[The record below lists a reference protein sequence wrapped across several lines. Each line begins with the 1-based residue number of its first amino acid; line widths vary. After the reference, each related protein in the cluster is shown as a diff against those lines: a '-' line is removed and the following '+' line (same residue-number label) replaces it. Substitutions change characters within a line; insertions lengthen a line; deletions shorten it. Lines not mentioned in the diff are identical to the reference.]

1 MTNVRAYKIAEEL
14 GIDRVEFVERARA
27 IGVELKSAMASV
39 DDEEAALLREKLGVK
54 LRQGPVTEA
63 RVTRKGGSA
72 VIRRRKQVAPE
83 PEPEPPAPVEPEVPA
98 ESPPLVEPGVPAE
111 VQVEPPAPVEP
122 GSGPEEVAP
131 VAPAIAEPG
140 VPEPEPELPVQVPP
154 AVTPGA
160 PAPVAARAETGAPAR
175 AKPGP
180 PPPEGVRPPQEAPDR
195 KGRQR
200 QQFREVVN
208 LREQEQIARQVTSR
222 TTGRPQVAMDPRAFT
237 SPRRRRRD
245 AVSKKPAVAAPK
257 AQKRVV
263 RVEGDISVAEL
274 ARQLG
279 SKAAEVQG
287 KLMALGTMVSIHQI
301 VPLETAEQVAKEFG
315 YEVQDVGF
323 QEAEYLA
330 GSDDASEQENLQ
342 PRPAVVTVMGHVD
355 HGKTSLLDALR
366 QTDVVASEAG
376 GITQHIGAY
385 QVTVDDHTLTFID
398 TPGHAAFTAMRARGA
413 QVTDLVILVIAV
425 SEGIMPQTVEAIDH
439 AKAAGVPIVVA
450 LNKCDLPDANPQMAR
465 QRLMEHGL
473 VTEDFG
479 GDVLAVEVSAI
490 KKTGLDKLLEAV
502 ALQAELNEP
511 KADPERRAEGVVLES
526 QLDRGRGPAAT
537 VLVKEGTLRRG
548 DAVVM
553 GTVYGRVRTMLDE
566 HGKVVK
572 EAGPSVPVQVVGFS
586 GLPEAGDFLNVV
598 ESERIA
604 KDIATHRESKLRG
617 RTQAPKPRVTLED
630 LFAEAGESGVK
641 ELNVIV
647 KADTQGSAEALRDSL
662 LQLPTDKVK
671 LTVLH
676 AAVGA
681 VTESDV
687 QLAAASAAIVV
698 GFHVRPD
705 PSARMAAESQG
716 VDVRLYQVIYEVIDE
731 IRAAMVGLLP
741 PTVKEMVVGQAEVRK
756 TFTIPR
762 IGTIGGCYVTD
773 GTMRRNLGCRLV
785 RDGVQVY
792 QGKFGSLK
800 RFKEDV
806 REVQSGFECGIG
818 IEGFN
823 DLKIGDVIETF
834 EHEEQPAE
842 L

>member
-1 MTNVRAYKIAEEL
+1 MATLRAYKIAEEL
-14 GIDRVEFVERARA
+14 GIERTEFVERARA
-27 IGVELKSAMASV
+27 IGVELKSAMAAV
-39 DDEEAALLREKLGVK
+39 GEEEAALLREKLGAK
-54 LRQGPVTEA
+54 LRQGSVTEA
-63 RVTRKGGSA
+63 RVTHKGGGA
-72 VIRRRKQVAPE
+72 IIRRRKRAE
-83 PEPEPPAPVEPEVPA
+83 PEPEAAPVEPEA
-98 ESPPLVEPGVPAE
+98 
-111 VQVEPPAPVEP
+111 APVEP
-122 GSGPEEVAP
+122 EAPAAVAAEPQVPVEPTTVPEGIAPVTPAVAGPE
-131 VAPAIAEPG
+131 IA
-140 VPEPEPELPVQVPP
+140 VPELPLPEP
-154 AVTPGA
+154 AVQIPPPPVPEAPG
-160 PAPVAARAETGAPAR
+160 PVAARSESGAV
-175 AKPGP
+175 
-180 PPPEGVRPPQEAPDR
+180 VRGKAASPQEAPDR

-200 QQFREVVN
+200 KQFREVVN

-222 TTGRPQVAMDPRAFT
+222 TTGRAPVAVNPRAFT

-245 AVSKKPAVAAPK
+245 ALAKKPAVAAPK
-257 AQKRVV
+257 AQKRIV

-279 SKAAEVQG
+279 AKAAEVQG
-287 KLMALGTMVSIHQI
+287 KLMALGTMVSIHQT
-301 VPLETAEQVAKEFG
+301 VPLPTAEKVASEFG
-315 YEVQDVGF
+315 YEVHDVGF

-330 GSDDASEQENLQ
+330 VSDGASGAEDLE

-366 QTDVVASEAG
+366 RTNVVAGEAG

-425 SEGIMPQTVEAIDH
+425 TEGVMPQTVEAIDH
-439 AKAAGVPIVVA
+439 AKAADVPIVVA

-473 VTEDFG
+473 VTEEFG
-479 GDVLAVEVSAI
+479 GEVLAVEVSATR
-490 KKTGLDKLLEAV
+490 KTGLDKLLEAV
-502 ALQAELNEP
+502 ALQAELIEP
-511 KADPERRAEGVVLES
+511 RADPDRRAEGVVLES
-526 QLDRGRGPAAT
+526 QLDRGRGPVAT

-548 DAVVM
+548 DAVVI
-553 GTVYGRVRTMLDE
+553 GTIHGHIRTMLDE
-566 HGKVVK
+566 RGKVVK
-572 EAGPSVPVQVVGFS
+572 EAGPSMPVQVVGFS
-586 GLPEAGDFLNVV
+586 GLPEAGDFLNGV

-604 KDIATHRESKLRG
+604 KEIATHRQGQLR
-617 RTQAPKPRVTLED
+617 
-630 LFAEAGESGVK
+630 

-671 LTVLH
+671 LSVIH

-687 QLAAASAAIVV
+687 QLGAASSAIVI
-698 GFHVRPD
+698 GFHVRPE
-705 PSARMAAESQG
+705 PTARAAAESQG
-716 VDVRLYQVIYEVIDE
+716 VDVRLYQVIYEAVDE
-731 IRAAMVGLLP
+731 VRAAMVGLLP
-741 PTVKEMVVGQAEVRK
+741 PTVKELVVGQAEVRK

-762 IGTIGGCYVTD
+762 IGTIAGCYVT
-773 GTMRRNLGCRLV
+773 GGAMRRNVGCRLV
-785 RDGVQVY
+785 RDSVQVY

-823 DLKIGDVIETF
+823 DVKIGDVIEAF

>member
-1 MTNVRAYKIAEEL
+1 
-14 GIDRVEFVERARA
+14 
-27 IGVELKSAMASV
+27 
-39 DDEEAALLREKLGVK
+39 LREKLGVK
-54 LRQGPVTEA
+54 LFQGPVTEA
-63 RVTRKGGSA
+63 RVTRKGGGA
-72 VIRRRKQVAPE
+72 VIRRRKQVVPE
-83 PEPEPPAPVEPEVPA
+83 PEVPAELPVEPPLPAPMEPEPPLPAPVGSEVPAEAQPEPPAPVVPAMAEPEVP
-98 ESPPLVEPGVPAE
+98 ET
-111 VQVEPPAPVEP
+111 EPP
-122 GSGPEEVAP
+122 G
-131 VAPAIAEPG
+131 
-140 VPEPEPELPVQVPP
+140 QVPP
-154 AVTPGA
+154 PVVPEA
-160 PAPVAARAETGAPAR
+160 PAPGAVRAETGAVVRGKA
-175 AKPGP
+175 GP
-180 PPPEGVRPPQEAPDR
+180 SPEAPDR

-200 QQFREVVN
+200 KQFREVVN

-222 TTGRPQVAMDPRAFT
+222 TTGRPQVAVGPRAFT

-245 AVSKKPAVAAPK
+245 AASKKPAAAAPK

-279 SKAAEVQG
+279 AKAAEVQG

-301 VPLETAEQVAKEFG
+301 VPLETAEQVAEEFG
-315 YEVQDVGF
+315 YEAQDVGF
-323 QEAEYLA
+323 QEAAYLA
-330 GSDDASEQENLQ
+330 VSDDASEQEGLQ

-385 QVTVDDHTLTFID
+385 QVSVDDHTLTFID

-425 SEGIMPQTVEAIDH
+425 TDGIMPQTVEAIDH
-439 AKAAGVPIVVA
+439 AKAADVPIVVA

-473 VTEDFG
+473 VTEEFG
-479 GDVLAVEVSAI
+479 GDVLAVEVSATR
-490 KKTGLDKLLEAV
+490 KTGLDKLLEAV
-502 ALQAELNEP
+502 ALQAELSEP
-511 KADPERRAEGVVLES
+511 KADPNRRAEGVVLES
-526 QLDRGRGPAAT
+526 QLDRGRGPVAT

-553 GTVYGRVRTMLDE
+553 GTIHGRVRAISDE
-566 HGKVVK
+566 HGKVVR
-572 EAGPSVPVQVVGFS
+572 EAGPSMPVQVVGFS
-586 GLPEAGDFLNVV
+586 GLPEAGDFMNVV

-641 ELNVIV
+641 ELNVII
-647 KADTQGSAEALRDSL
+647 KADTQGSAEALRDTLS
-662 LQLPTDKVK
+662 QLPTDKVK
-671 LTVLH
+671 LSVIH

-681 VTESDV
+681 ITESDV

-705 PSARMAAESQG
+705 PTARVAAESQG

-741 PTVKEMVVGQAEVRK
+741 PTVTEMVVGQAEVRK

-762 IGTIGGCYVTD
+762 IGTIAGSYVTD
-773 GTMRRNLGCRLV
+773 GAMRRNLGCRLI

-818 IEGFN
+818 IEGYN
-823 DLKIGDVIETF
+823 DLKIGDVIEAF

>member
-1 MTNVRAYKIAEEL
+1 MANVRAYKIAEEL
-14 GIDRVEFVERARA
+14 GIERGEFVEPARA
-27 IGVELKSAMASV
+27 LGIELKSAMASIGDAAV
-39 DDEEAALLREKLGVK
+39 ALLREKLSAKV
-54 LRQGPVTEA
+54 RQGPVTEA
-63 RVTRKGGSA
+63 RVLRKGGGA

-83 PEPEPPAPVEPEVPA
+83 PEVSEEVPA
-98 ESPPLVEPGVPAE
+98 GPGVPAE
-111 VQVEPPAPVEP
+111 LQPEQSAPVEP
-122 GSGPEEVAP
+122 LPVPDGIAP
-131 VAPAIAEPG
+131 VSPAIAEPG
-140 VPEPEPELPVQVPP
+140 APELPVQVPQP
-154 AVTPGA
+154 ASPEA
-160 PAPVAARAETGAPAR
+160 PAPIAAVRG
-175 AKPGP
+175 KPG
-180 PPPEGVRPPQEAPDR
+180 PPPEGVRASQEAPDR

-200 QQFREVVN
+200 KQFREVVN

-222 TTGRPQVAMDPRAFT
+222 TTGRPHIATDPRAFT
-237 SPRRRRRD
+237 SPRRKRRD
-245 AVSKKPAVAAPK
+245 ALSKKPAVAAPK

-279 SKAAEVQG
+279 AKAAEIQG
-287 KLMALGTMVSIHQI
+287 KLMALGTMVSIHQT
-301 VPLETAEQVAKEFG
+301 VPLETAEQVAKELG

-323 QEAEYLA
+323 QEDAYIA
-330 GSDDASEQENLQ
+330 VSDGASEQEGLQ

-366 QTDVVASEAG
+366 KTDVVATEAG

-425 SEGIMPQTVEAIDH
+425 TEGIMPQTVEAIDH
-439 AKAAGVPIVVA
+439 AKAADVPIVVA
-450 LNKCDLPDANPQMAR
+450 LNKCDLPGANPQMTR

-473 VTEDFG
+473 VTEEFG
-479 GDVLAVEVSAI
+479 GDVLAVEVSATR
-490 KKTGLDKLLEAV
+490 KTGLDKLLEAV

-511 KADPERRAEGVVLES
+511 KADPNRRAEGVVLES
-526 QLDRGRGPAAT
+526 QLDRGRGPVAT

-548 DAVVM
+548 DAAVI
-553 GTVYGRVRTMLDE
+553 GTIHGRVRTMLDE

-572 EAGPSVPVQVVGFS
+572 EAGPSMPIQVVGFS
-586 GLPEAGDFLNVV
+586 GLPEAGDFLNGV
-598 ESERIA
+598 ENERIA
-604 KDIATHRESKLRG
+604 KDIATHRESRLRG
-617 RTQAPKPRVTLED
+617 RLEAPKPRVTLED

-641 ELNVIV
+641 ELNVII
-647 KADTQGSAEALRDSL
+647 KADTRGSAEALRDSL
-662 LQLPTDKVK
+662 LQLPTEKVK
-671 LTVLH
+671 LSVIH

-705 PSARMAAESQG
+705 PTARAAAESQG

-741 PTVKEMVVGQAEVRK
+741 PNLKEIVVGQAEIRK

-762 IGTIGGCYVTD
+762 IGTIAGCYVTD
-773 GTMRRNLGCRLV
+773 GAMRRSIGCRLV

-823 DLKIGDVIETF
+823 DLKIGDVIEAF

>member
-1 MTNVRAYKIAEEL
+1 MAKVRAYKIAEEL
-14 GIDRVEFVERARA
+14 GIERTEFVEKARA
-27 IGVELKSAMASV
+27 IGIELKSAMASI
-39 DDEEAALLREKLGVK
+39 DDEQAELLREKLGAK

-63 RVTRKGGSA
+63 RVARKGGGA
-72 VIRRRKQVAPE
+72 VIRRRKGLVAE
-83 PEPEPPAPVEPEVPA
+83 PEPAREAEVAEAVPSDAEAPALGEPEAPLAVPG
-98 ESPPLVEPGVPAE
+98 EPK
-111 VQVEPPAPVEP
+111 APR
-122 GSGPEEVAP
+122 
-131 VAPAIAEPG
+131 
-140 VPEPEPELPVQVPP
+140 EPEPFSEEIAPPPP
-154 AVTPGA
+154 ALGEPGA
-160 PAPVAARAETGAPAR
+160 PAPVPPPLIPEAPAPIAVRAETGVAMRGKVAPLLEEVR
-175 AKPGP
+175 A
-180 PPPEGVRPPQEAPDR
+180 PQEAPDR

-200 QQFREVVN
+200 KQFREVVN

-222 TTGRPQVAMDPRAFT
+222 TTGRPQVALDPRAFT

-245 AVSKKPAVAAPK
+245 AVVKKPAMAALK

-263 RVEGDISVAEL
+263 RFEGEIAVAEL

-279 SKAAEVQG
+279 AKAAEVQG
-287 KLMALGTMVSIHQI
+287 KLMALGTMVSIQQTLPFH
-301 VPLETAEQVAKEFG
+301 TAAQVAKEFG
-315 YEVQDVGF
+315 YEVHDVGF
-323 QEAEYLA
+323 QEAAYLVTS
-330 GSDDASEQENLQ
+330 GDASETGNLE

-366 QTDVVASEAG
+366 RTNVVAGEAG

-385 QVTVDDHTLTFID
+385 QVSVDGHTLTFID

-413 QVTDLVILVIAV
+413 QVTDLVVLVIAATD
-425 SEGIMPQTVEAIDH
+425 GIMPQTVEAIDH
-439 AKAAGVPIVVA
+439 AKAAKVPIVVA
-450 LNKCDLPDANPQMAR
+450 LNKCDLPDANPQLTR

-479 GDVLAVEVSAI
+479 GDVLAVEVSAT
-490 KKTGLDKLLEAV
+490 KRTGLDRLLEAV
-502 ALQAELNEP
+502 ALQAELIEP
-511 KADPERRAEGVVLES
+511 RADPSRRAEAVVLES
-526 QLDRGRGPAAT
+526 QLDRGRGPLAT
-537 VLVKEGTLRRG
+537 VLVKDGTLRRG
-548 DAVVM
+548 DAVVI
-553 GTVYGRVRTMLDE
+553 GTVHGRVRTMLDE
-566 HGKVVK
+566 HGKVLRQ
-572 EAGPSVPVQVVGFS
+572 AGPSMPVQVVGFS
-586 GLPEAGDFLNVV
+586 GLPEAGDLLSVV

-604 KDIATHRESKLRG
+604 KEIASHRESESRG
-617 RTQAPKPRVTLED
+617 RIEAPKPRVTLED
-630 LFAEAGESGVK
+630 LFAEAEAGGVQ

-671 LTVLH
+671 LNVIH

-687 QLAAASAAIVV
+687 QLAAASSAIVV

-705 PSARMAAESQG
+705 PAARAAAESKG
-716 VDVRLYQVIYEVIDE
+716 VDIRLYRVIYEALDE
-731 IRAAMVGLLP
+731 IRSAMAGLLP
-741 PTVKEMVVGQAEVRK
+741 PIVKEVVVGQAEVRK

-762 IGTIGGCYVTD
+762 VGTIAGCYVLD
-773 GTMRRNLGCRLV
+773 GAMRRNLGCRLI

-792 QGKFGSLK
+792 QGRFGSLK

-818 IEGFN
+818 IDGFN
-823 DLKIGDVIETF
+823 DVKIGDVIEAF

>member
-1 MTNVRAYKIAEEL
+1 MANVRAYKIAEEL
-14 GIDRVEFVERARA
+14 GIERAEFVEKARA
-27 IGVELKSAMASV
+27 VGIELKSAMASV

-63 RVTRKGGSA
+63 RVTRKGGAA

-83 PEPEPPAPVEPEVPA
+83 PKPPAPPEPEIPEEVGFEPPTPVEPEVPA
-98 ESPPLVEPGVPAE
+98 ELELEPSTEVVEPE
-111 VQVEPPAPVEP
+111 V
-122 GSGPEEVAP
+122 PEEIAP
-131 VAPAIAEPG
+131 VA
-140 VPEPEPELPVQVPP
+140 EPEAPAPETLVQVPP
-154 AVTPGA
+154 PPVVPEA
-160 PAPVAARAETGAPAR
+160 PAPVAARGETGAEVR
-175 AKPGP
+175 GKPGL
-180 PPPEGVRPPQEAPDR
+180 PPEGPRAPQEAPDR

-200 QQFREVVN
+200 KQFREVVN
-208 LREQEQIARQVTSR
+208 LREQEQIAKQVTSR
-222 TTGRPQVAMDPRAFT
+222 TTGRPHIAVDPRAFT

-245 AVSKKPAVAAPK
+245 AVSKKPAAVAPR
-257 AQKRVV
+257 AQKRIV

-279 SKAAEVQG
+279 AKAAEIQG
-287 KLMALGTMVSIHQI
+287 KLMALGTMVSIHQT
-301 VPLETAEQVAKEFG
+301 VPLDTAEQVAKEFG

-323 QEAEYLA
+323 QEAAYLEV
-330 GSDDASEQENLQ
+330 SNDAAEQKNFQ

-385 QVTVDDHTLTFID
+385 QVSVDDHTLTFID

-413 QVTDLVILVIAV
+413 QVTDLVVLVIAV
-425 SEGIMPQTVEAIDH
+425 TEGIMPQTVEAIDH
-439 AKAAGVPIVVA
+439 AKAANVPIVVA

-473 VTEDFG
+473 VTEEFG
-479 GDVLAVEVSAI
+479 GEVLAVEVSAT

-502 ALQAELNEP
+502 ALQAELIEP
-511 KADPERRAEGVVLES
+511 NADPNRRAEGVVLES
-526 QLDRGRGPAAT
+526 ELDKGRGPVAT

-548 DAVVM
+548 DAVVI
-553 GTVYGRVRTMLDE
+553 GTIHGRVRTMLNE

-572 EAGPSVPVQVVGFS
+572 EAGPSMPVQVVGFS
-586 GLPEAGDFLNVV
+586 GLPEAGDLLNVV

-604 KDIATHRESKLRG
+604 KEIATHREDKLRG
-617 RTQAPKPRVTLED
+617 RMEVPKPRVTLED
-630 LFAEAGESGVK
+630 LFAEAEGGGVK

-662 LQLPTDKVK
+662 LKLPTEKVK
-671 LTVLH
+671 LTVIH

-687 QLAAASAAIVV
+687 QLAAASDAIVV

-705 PSARMAAESQG
+705 PAARAAAENQG

-741 PTVKEMVVGQAEVRK
+741 PNVKEIVVGQAEVRK

-762 IGTIGGCYVTD
+762 IGTIAGCYVTD
-773 GTMRRNLGCRLV
+773 GAMRRNIGCRLI

-806 REVQSGFECGIG
+806 REVQTGFECGIS

-823 DLKIGDVIETF
+823 DVKIGDVIEAF
-834 EHEEQPAE
+834 EHEEKPAE

>member
-1 MTNVRAYKIAEEL
+1 MANVRAYKIAEEL
-14 GIDRVEFVERARA
+14 GIERGEFVEKARA
-27 IGVELKSAMASV
+27 LGIELKSAMASV
-39 DDEEAALLREKLGVK
+39 DDEAAALLREKLGVK
-54 LRQGPVTEA
+54 VRQGPVTEA
-63 RVTRKGGSA
+63 RVARKEGGA
-72 VIRRRKQVAPE
+72 IIRRRKQVAPE
-83 PEPEPPAPVEPEVPA
+83 PEPAPLELEVSEEVPAEPEVPA
-98 ESPPLVEPGVPAE
+98 EVQPG
-111 VQVEPPAPVEP
+111 QSAPVEP
-122 GSGPEEVAP
+122 LPFPDGIAP
-131 VAPAIAEPG
+131 VAPAIGESEA
-140 VPEPEPELPVQVPP
+140 PELPVQVPP
-154 AVTPGA
+154 PTSPEA
-160 PAPVAARAETGAPAR
+160 PAPVAARGETGAAVR
-175 AKPGP
+175 GKPGSAP
-180 PPPEGVRPPQEAPDR
+180 EAPDR

-200 QQFREVVN
+200 KQFREVVN

-222 TTGRPQVAMDPRAFT
+222 TTGRPHIAMDSRAFT
-237 SPRRRRRD
+237 SPRRKRRD
-245 AVSKKPAVAAPK
+245 ALSKKPAVAAPK

-279 SKAAEVQG
+279 AKAAEIQG
-287 KLMALGTMVSIHQI
+287 KLMALGTMVSIHQT
-301 VPLETAEQVAKEFG
+301 VPLETAEQVAKEFD

-323 QEAEYLA
+323 QEGVYLA
-330 GSDDASEQENLQ
+330 GSDGASEREDLQ

-425 SEGIMPQTVEAIDH
+425 TEGIMPQTVEAIDH
-439 AKAAGVPIVVA
+439 AKAADVPIVVA
-450 LNKCDLPDANPQMAR
+450 LNKCDLPDANPQMTR

-473 VTEDFG
+473 VTEEFG
-479 GDVLAVEVSAI
+479 GDVLAVEVSATR
-490 KKTGLDKLLEAV
+490 KTGLDKLLEAV

-511 KADPERRAEGVVLES
+511 KADPNRRAEGVVLES
-526 QLDRGRGPAAT
+526 QLDRGRGPVAT

-548 DAVVM
+548 DAVVI
-553 GTVYGRVRTMLDE
+553 GTIHGRVRTMLDE
-566 HGKVVK
+566 HGKVLR
-572 EAGPSVPVQVVGFS
+572 EAGPSMPVQVVGFS
-586 GLPEAGDFLNVV
+586 GLPEAGDFLNGV
-598 ESERIA
+598 ENERIA
-604 KDIATHRESKLRG
+604 KDIATHRESRLRG
-617 RTQAPKPRVTLED
+617 RVEAPKPRVTLED

-647 KADTQGSAEALRDSL
+647 KADTQGSAEALCDSL
-662 LQLPTDKVK
+662 LQLPTEKVK
-671 LTVLH
+671 LSVIH

-705 PSARMAAESQG
+705 PAARAAADSQG

-741 PTVKEMVVGQAEVRK
+741 PNLKELVVGQAEIRK

-762 IGTIGGCYVTD
+762 IGTIAGCYVTD
-773 GTMRRNLGCRLV
+773 GAMRRNVGCRLV

-806 REVQSGFECGIG
+806 REVQSGFECGIS

-823 DLKIGDVIETF
+823 DLKIGDVIEAF